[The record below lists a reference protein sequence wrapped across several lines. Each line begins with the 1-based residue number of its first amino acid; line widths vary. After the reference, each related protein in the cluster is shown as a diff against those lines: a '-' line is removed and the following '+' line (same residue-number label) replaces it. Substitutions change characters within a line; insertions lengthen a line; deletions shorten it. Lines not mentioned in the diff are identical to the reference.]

1 MSNALAQFNK
11 ITNSFIMVLQKPD
24 DMSILNTEHYNYIE
38 IDIDPVLQTIVGD
51 YNNFNIVNIDDMP
64 VQIDEDAL
72 NILARDRIIKEYPI
86 ERQLT
91 ILGTVLEKLADSAGI
106 EANELKDMNDFI
118 TEVKRNNSIR
128 KQFYANSPDFEFK
141 TTEELDEIDA
151 NKYEGGIL
159 ANERITNI

>member
-51 YNNFNIVNIDDMP
+51 YNNFNIVNIDNMP

-106 EANELKDMNDFI
+106 EVNELKDMNDFI
-118 TEVKRNNSIR
+118 AEVKRNNSIR

-159 ANERITNI
+159 ANERVTNI

>member
-64 VQIDEDAL
+64 VQVDEDAL

-106 EANELKDMNDFI
+106 QANELKDMNDFI
-118 TEVKRNNSIR
+118 AEVKRNNSIR

-141 TTEELDEIDA
+141 STEELDEIDA

-159 ANERITNI
+159 ANERVTNI